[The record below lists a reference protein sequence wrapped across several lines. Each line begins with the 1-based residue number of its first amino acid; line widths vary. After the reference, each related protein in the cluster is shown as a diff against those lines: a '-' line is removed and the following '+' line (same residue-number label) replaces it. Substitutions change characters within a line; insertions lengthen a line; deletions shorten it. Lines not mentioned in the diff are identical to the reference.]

1 MFPTLTEDLLEQV
14 NNINNDAS
22 TNVTKLGRCF
32 KFDFKENKFV
42 TVDGKLVEITSDI
55 EKVEQW
61 ILLLLATRKDKY
73 NVYKNTD
80 FYVNIDDLI
89 GGKLNAYK
97 KAELER
103 EITEGIEKHRYVKSV
118 EDFNIEQIKNKVIV
132 NLTVKLINDNE
143 LEVSTSV

>member
-97 KAELER
+97 KQSWK
-103 EITEGIEKHRYVKSV
+103 EKLQKGLKSI
-118 EDFNIEQIKNKVIV
+118 DM
-132 NLTVKLINDNE
+132 
-143 LEVSTSV
+143 